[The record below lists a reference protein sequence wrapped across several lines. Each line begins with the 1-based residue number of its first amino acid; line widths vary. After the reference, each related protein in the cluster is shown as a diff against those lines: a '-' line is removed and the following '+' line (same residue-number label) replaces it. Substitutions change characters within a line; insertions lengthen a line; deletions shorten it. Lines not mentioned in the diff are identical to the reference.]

1 MKKLSFLFLLATS
14 LFLAAC
20 GDLDKSKHLK
30 AIAQMEKSLDSMDV
44 VLKENRLDTLA
55 GIRIASNAILTRLKT
70 YYDVDT
76 IDVELGIKM
85 NKFRN
90 IRKAIDPEEDEEGEE
105 GGESEEEREHEGI
118 AHRTIGSGFSIVRR
132 GIEAESLALSTLKND
147 IENGNGRRDKYAE
160 YIKFEQGKVHQLQ
173 VLLKAYIEHK
183 NKTIKDFNEIYTE
196 LNAFS
201 LEQMKKKKS

>member
-1 MKKLSFLFLLATS
+1 MKTLSILVVLTTAIFI
-14 LFLAAC
+14 AAC
-20 GDLDKSKHLK
+20 GDLDKTKHLK
-30 AIAQMEKSLDSMDV
+30 AISQMEKSLDSMEM

-76 IDVELGIKM
+76 IDMELGVKM

-105 GGESEEEREHEGI
+105 GGEGGEKEHEGI

-132 GIEAESLALSTLKND
+132 GIEAESLALSTLKKD

-160 YIKFEQGKVHQLQ
+160 YIKFEQDKVRQLQ
-173 VLLKAYIEHK
+173 VLLKAYVEHK
-183 NKTIKDFNEIYTE
+183 NKTIKEFNEIYSE

-201 LEQMKKKKS
+201 LEQMNKKKS

>member
-1 MKKLSFLFLLATS
+1 MKKLSVLVLLATTL
-14 LFLAAC
+14 LFVAC
-20 GDLDKSKHLK
+20 VDLDKPKHLK

-55 GIRIASNAILTRLKT
+55 GIQIAANALLTRIKT
-70 YYDVDT
+70 YYTSDT
-76 IDVELGIKM
+76 VDVELGKKM
-85 NKFRN
+85 NQFKRVM
-90 IRKAIDPEEDEEGEE
+90 RAIKPKKGRMQNKDHDTTVIVMADR
-105 GGESEEEREHEGI
+105 S
-118 AHRTIGSGFSIVRR
+118 IGNGFSVVHT
-132 GIEAESLALSTLKND
+132 GVKAERQTLLVLKKD

-160 YIKFEQGKVHQLQ
+160 YIKFEQDKVHQLQ
-173 VLLKAYIEHK
+173 FLLKAYVDHK

>member
-1 MKKLSFLFLLATS
+1 
-14 LFLAAC
+14 
-20 GDLDKSKHLK
+20 
-30 AIAQMEKSLDSMDV
+30 MEKSLDSMHT

-55 GIRIASNAILTRLKT
+55 GIRIAANAILTRLKT

-76 IDVELGIKM
+76 LDMNLGIKM
-85 NKFRN
+85 NKFRA

-105 GGESEEEREHEGI
+105 GGEREEEHENEGI

-132 GIEAESLALSTLKND
+132 GLDAESLALSTLRKD

-160 YIKFEQGKVHQLQ
+160 YIKFEQQKVHQLQ
-173 VLLKAYIEHK
+173 QLLKAYVDHK
-183 NKTIKDFNEIYTE
+183 NKTIKDFNEIYAE

-201 LEQMKKKKS
+201 LKQMEKK